1 MDFTNSFDVKAP
13 IDEVYATLLDVERV
27 APCVPGAQ
35 VIERTGDDAYKV
47 GIKVRVGPISMT
59 YRGDVEVVDKDAAAH
74 QATMQVK
81 ARETR
86 GQGTADARVQMAL
99 AENGETTHGTMTTQV
114 QLSGR
119 AAAMGRGVIEDVS
132 AKLVDTFAENLATM
146 LSAPAPEPV
155 SEETV
160 EQPTVER
167 PKVGAPHPAAEPAA
181 AAGATATATA
191 PPAAAERPAPPPVQ
205 PAAPAQEASLPVL
218 SLVGAAVAG
227 RLRDPRVLAGT
238 LAVVAVVAFRLGR
251 RR

>member
-1 MDFTNSFDVKAP
+1 MDFTNTFDVKAP

-59 YRGDVEVVDKDAAAH
+59 YRGDVEVVEKDPAGH

-86 GQGTADARVQMAL
+86 GQGTADAKVQMQLSA
-99 AENGETTHGTMTTQV
+99 NGETTHGEMTTHV

-132 AKLVDTFAENLATM
+132 AKLVETFAENLATM
-146 LSAPAPEPV
+146 LSAPPPEPV
-155 SEETV
+155 TADTV

-167 PKVGAPHPAAEPAA
+167 PKIGAAAPAAEPAGS
-181 AAGATATATA
+181 AGATATATA
-191 PPAAAERPAPPPVQ
+191 PPTAAERPAPPPVE
-205 PAAPAQEASLPVL
+205 PPAPAQEASLPVL
-218 SLVGAAVAG
+218 SLAGAVVAG

>member
-59 YRGDVEVVDKDAAAH
+59 YRGNVEVVEKDPAGH

-86 GQGTADARVQMAL
+86 GQGTADAKVQMQL
-99 AENGETTHGTMTTQV
+99 AQNGETTHGEMTTHV

-132 AKLVDTFAENLATM
+132 AKLVETFAENLATM
-146 LSAPAPEPV
+146 LAAPAPEPV
-155 SEETV
+155 EV

-167 PKVGAPHPAAEPAA
+167 PKVGAAAPAAEP

-205 PAAPAQEASLPVL
+205 PAAPAEEASLPVL

-238 LAVVAVVAFRLGR
+238 LAVVAVVAYRLGR